1 LSHKDPNLTSRIK
14 LAIVSTHPIQ
24 YYSPWFRY
32 LASEAVRLRLSLGL
46 RNEPANELKFE
57 VFYAH
62 RQTAKGQADAG
73 FGVEFEWD
81 VPVLEGYT
89 YQFLKNV
96 SKRPGLDWFGGCD
109 CPEIGEILVRERF
122 THVLLIGWHKK
133 VFWQAFWAAK
143 KAGIKVLSRGD
154 SHLGK
159 QGNPLKIITKEILY
173 RILLPCFDAHLYVG
187 HRNREYLKHYGVK
200 NARLFFSPHFV
211 DNEWWG
217 ANAER
222 SRAGG
227 NRWEVERGQ
236 KAESDPPSHKASE
249 GLRWKAEKSVEF
261 LFAGK
266 FTEEKRP
273 QDPLLA
279 LKEVP
284 DARLVYVGDG
294 TMRRELKKI
303 CEECGLTERVEF
315 LGFKNQKELPAILA
329 GAECLILPGNESWG
343 LVVNEAMA
351 CGTPAIVST
360 ACGCAPDLIDEGE
373 TGYSFPMGSTRAL
386 ADRMRLFI
394 KNRSRGWDENVR
406 AKVSRFSIS
415 KATDGLFRA
424 LEVVSS

>member
-1 LSHKDPNLTSRIK
+1 MESGRREVGRRQES
-14 LAIVSTHPIQ
+14 
-24 YYSPWFRY
+24 F
-32 LASEAVRLRLSLGL
+32 E
-46 RNEPANELKFE
+46 FE

-62 RQTAKGQADAG
+62 RQTAKGQAEAG

-81 VPVLEGYT
+81 VPVLEGYP
-89 YQFLKNV
+89 YRFLKNV
-96 SKRPGLDWFGGCD
+96 SRRPGLEWFGGCD
-109 CPEIGEILVRERF
+109 CPEIGEILVREGF

-173 RILLPCFDAHLYVG
+173 RILLPCFDAHLFVG
-187 HRNREYLKHYGVK
+187 RRNREYLKHYGVK
-200 NARLFFSPHFV
+200 DARLFFSPHFV
-211 DNEWWG
+211 DNEWWSG
-217 ANAER
+217 
-222 SRAGG
+222 RARDSGVKGLRGSGG
-227 NRWEVERGQ
+227 S
-236 KAESDPPSHKASE
+236 KAESE
-249 GLRWKAEKSVEF
+249 NRKAEKSVEF